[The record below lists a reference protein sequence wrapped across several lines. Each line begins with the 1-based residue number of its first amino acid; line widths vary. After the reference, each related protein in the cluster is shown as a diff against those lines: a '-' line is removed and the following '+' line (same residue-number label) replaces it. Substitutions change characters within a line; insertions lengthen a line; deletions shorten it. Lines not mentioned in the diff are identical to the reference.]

1 MRAMKSERTQILLTN
16 DDGIDSPGLWAAAE
30 ALSRLGF
37 VTVAAPRDQYSG
49 AGRSHPL
56 QADGIIRPRSL
67 QIGNQIWTAYAI
79 GGSPAQ
85 TVMFA
90 LLDLLPRKPD
100 LVVSGINYGENV
112 GSGITVSGTLGA
124 AMEAASF
131 GIPAL
136 AVSLE
141 LPEGGYYSHSRAVDF
156 STAAYFTALFAE
168 KLLNLPRLADVDLL
182 KVEVPAAATPQ
193 TPWRVARLSRHRYFN
208 PVTRRKNG
216 LESPAELDFVIDLNP
231 SQLEPDGDVYVMRYQ
246 HQVAVTPISLD
257 MTSRLPLNSF
267 EQALRG

>member
-1 MRAMKSERTQILLTN
+1 MKTERIQILLTN
-16 DDGIDSPGLWAAAE
+16 DDGIESPGLWAAAE
-30 ALSRLGF
+30 ALSRLGY

-56 QADGIIRPRSL
+56 QADGTIRPRSL
-67 QIGNQIWTAYAI
+67 QIGSQIWTAYAI

-85 TVMFA
+85 TVMLA

-141 LPEGGYYSHSRAVDF
+141 LPGGEYYSHSRTVNFAC
-156 STAAYFTALFAE
+156 AAHFTALFAE
-168 KLLNLPRLADVDLL
+168 KMLTLPRLADVDLL
-182 KVEVPAAATPQ
+182 KVEVPASATPE
-193 TPWRVARLSRHRYFN
+193 TPWRAARLSRHRYFN
-208 PVTRRKNG
+208 PITRRKDG
-216 LESPAELDFVIDLNP
+216 LESPVELDFTIELD
-231 SQLEPDGDVYVMRYQ
+231 QQQFEPDSDVYVLRFEK
-246 HQVAVTPISLD
+246 QVAVTPISLD
-257 MTSRLPLNSF
+257 MTSRLALGAF
-267 EQALRG
+267 EQSLRG

>member
-1 MRAMKSERTQILLTN
+1 MSSTRKQILLTN
-16 DDGIDSPGLWAAAE
+16 DDGIESPGLWAAAE
-30 ALSRLGF
+30 ALARLGF

-56 QADGIIRPRSL
+56 QADGIITPRSL
-67 QIGNQIWTAYAI
+67 QIGRQIWTAYAI

-90 LLDLLPRKPD
+90 ILDLMPRKPD

-124 AMEAASF
+124 ALEAASF

-141 LPEGGYYSHSRAVDF
+141 LPSGEYYSHSREVDF
-156 STAAYFTALFAE
+156 SSAAYFTAYFAE
-168 KLLNLPRLADVDLL
+168 RLLNLPPQPDVDVL
-182 KVEVPAAATPQ
+182 KVEVPASATPQ
-193 TPWRVARLSRHRYFN
+193 TPWQVTRQSRQRYFF
-208 PVTRRKNG
+208 PISKRKDG
-216 LESPAELDFVIDLNP
+216 LESPADVDFIIKV
-231 SQLEPDGDVYVMRYQ
+231 EPDEVEPDSDVYVMRLKK
-246 HQVAVTPISLD
+246 QVAVTPLSLD
-257 MTSRLPLNSF
+257 MTSRLPLDGL
-267 EQALRG
+267 ERTLRSSG